1 MFLLLPIIAV
11 LGAAPISPELEQILF
26 EQENPLKPGKDFFD
40 YTLKERDCSPYTG
53 DIHRFE
59 QAPQVVFIFDGLT
72 DYEPRDAALAKAGL
86 NVEFESM
93 MEVISELQLHP
104 FIYLQPSSFNMLSA
118 LVLQDQLSINQLPQ
132 TDWYYYSQDE
142 WFKHGT
148 SKALRCV
155 DQIYQEVFYSESGE
169 RQYPSI
175 SAVGRSNGGD
185 ALLDFAKKLE
195 KKGVAID
202 LAITVDPVPRG
213 HELVFDVL
221 TLGLAKP
228 LLLKSPKNLRRPLM
242 NYYQRDDRTIGF
254 TGVRGNKVAGENV
267 INTRVFVE
275 SSAYPFILSSLQQ
288 DPELIGTK
296 RQALAKKVSKK
307 WADHGH
313 LSIIDLVR
321 EDVFSMIQSVP
332 SGREDWRY

>member
-1 MFLLLPIIAV
+1 MFLLLPMMAV
-11 LGAAPISPELEQILF
+11 LAAAPISHELQQILA

-40 YTLKERDCSPYTG
+40 YTLKDRDCSPYTG

-59 QAPQVVFIFDGLT
+59 RAPQVVFIFDGLT
-72 DYEPRDAALAKAGL
+72 DYEPRDAAQAKAGL

-93 MEVISELQLHP
+93 MEVISDLQLHP

-118 LVLQDQLSINQLPQ
+118 LVLQDNLSLNTLPQ

-155 DQIYQEVFYSESGE
+155 DQIYQEVFYSETGE

-175 SAVGRSNGGD
+175 SVVGRSNGGD

-195 KKGVAID
+195 RKGIAID
-202 LAITVDPVPRG
+202 LAISVDPVPRG
-213 HELVFDVL
+213 HELVLDIL
-221 TLGLAKP
+221 TLGFAKP
-228 LLLKSPKNLRRPLM
+228 LLLKSSKNLRRPLI
-242 NYYQRDDRTIGF
+242 NYYQRDDRSVGF
-254 TGVRGNKVAGENV
+254 TGVRGNKIAGKNV
-267 INTRVFVE
+267 VNKRIRIKDA
-275 SSAYPFILSSLQQ
+275 AYPHILSSLEQ
-288 DPELIGTK
+288 DPQLVGNK
-296 RQALAKKVSKK
+296 RQALAEKVSRK

-321 EDVFSMIQSVP
+321 EEVFDMIKSIP